1 MQGKTEYILQ
11 PNMNKLTS
19 DYTIVYIKCGEYYS
33 VMLDV
38 GRHQGWVFIDV
49 LFSMDE
55 HTLAEL
61 SLPISPAQ
69 NIDVESQVIIWQCDQ
84 GHRYWWHQHLD
95 VI

>member
-38 GRHQGWVFIDV
+38 GRHQG
-49 LFSMDE
+49 
-55 HTLAEL
+55 
-61 SLPISPAQ
+61 
-69 NIDVESQVIIWQCDQ
+69 
-84 GHRYWWHQHLD
+84 
-95 VI
+95 

>member
-61 SLPISPAQ
+61 SLPISPAH
-69 NIDVESQVIIWQCDQ
+69 NIDIESQVLQWPTI
-84 GHRYWWHQHLD
+84 
-95 VI
+95 VINNS